1 MTSTIIVE
9 GNLTSNPRFNFTS
22 SGKAVANLRVAVS
35 SRRKGRDGEY
45 ADTPAIFY
53 DVTVWGG
60 PAEHVANS
68 LAGGDRVLICG
79 RGWVEA
85 YTDATGKER
94 TRQVIDADAVGVS
107 LRYHTATPVKPARAP
122 SGPFGLA
129 GDAPAEG

>member
-22 SGKAVANLRVAVS
+22 SGKQVANLRVAVS

-45 ADTPAIFY
+45 ADTPPVFY

-68 LAGGDRVLICG
+68 LTSGDQVLICG
-79 RGWVEA
+79 RSWVEA
-85 YTDATGKER
+85 YTDATGEER
-94 TRQVIDADAVGVS
+94 TKQVIDADMVGLS
-107 LRYHTATPVKPARAP
+107 LRYTTATATPTSRTTATA
-122 SGPFGLA
+122 
-129 GDAPAEG
+129 AEG